1 VQEVCAAKVGVGR
14 KRKERKIPKTK
25 NVGSANFIAHKYR
38 RNINPFKIFL
48 WSEKS
53 VRINK
58 PMTKIDKETRLALI
72 ALGGAIIIFG
82 AFFLNDF
89 LLLFQKATDRVLT
102 NGAEDLTT
110 LVWKKSATTTPW
122 QTRDSHTVFEF
133 KNKLWLLG
141 GIDGT
146 TNTNGT
152 AVHYWEMPHFNDIW
166 SSADGMSW
174 TKESA
179 VAAWP
184 PRRSASV
191 GELNSSLFLFGGWS
205 PVEGYANNIYTSLDA
220 VNWKLSKAHT
230 EWPAREGQV
239 VLTFQNKLWM
249 FGGVNYDKRE
259 VKNDVWYSSDGLTW
273 KEATTTIP
281 WAKRWDH
288 TVVEF
293 KNELYLIGGMNL
305 SGVTFGDVW
314 KSTDGLNWQKVTDTP
329 PWESRQGLTAV
340 VYKDALWILGRLND
354 AEHGGVND
362 VWFTKNGT
370 DWQKTKIDPPW
381 LGREDHS
388 AIVFQNKMWILGGMD
403 KDWHWQ
409 NDVWYSEL
417 P

>member
-1 VQEVCAAKVGVGR
+1 VSLPTVIDVVAVTVIAAAADALQIVTSYWAPLGTTPQLQFAGSVQPPDVVFVHVQEVCAAKVGVGR

-166 SSADGMSW
+166 SSGDGMQW
-174 TKESA
+174 TKENA

-191 GELNSSLFLFGGWS
+191 GELNSSLFLFG
-205 PVEGYANNIYTSLDA
+205 
-220 VNWKLSKAHT
+220 KA
-230 EWPAREGQV
+230 Q
-239 VLTFQNKLWM
+239 
-249 FGGVNYDKRE
+249 
-259 VKNDVWYSSDGLTW
+259 
-273 KEATTTIP
+273 
-281 WAKRWDH
+281 
-288 TVVEF
+288 
-293 KNELYLIGGMNL
+293 
-305 SGVTFGDVW
+305 
-314 KSTDGLNWQKVTDTP
+314 
-329 PWESRQGLTAV
+329 
-340 VYKDALWILGRLND
+340 
-354 AEHGGVND
+354 
-362 VWFTKNGT
+362 
-370 DWQKTKIDPPW
+370 
-381 LGREDHS
+381 
-388 AIVFQNKMWILGGMD
+388 
-403 KDWHWQ
+403 
-409 NDVWYSEL
+409 
-417 P
+417 